1 MKTFAAIIV
10 TVVAMLAGAA
20 SQVWLAM
27 LAIGALH
34 SQAPEVPALSFW
46 ATAWLLLVTIL
57 VMGPALA
64 YNKSGK

>member
-1 MKTFAAIIV
+1 MKTFAAFLIGLV
-10 TVVAMLAGAA
+10 AVVAGAA

-34 SQAPEVPALSFW
+34 SQAPQVPALSFW

-64 YNKSGK
+64 YNKSSN

>member
-46 ATAWLLLVTIL
+46 ATAWLLLVGIL

-64 YNKSGK
+64 YNKSSN